1 MRLSVFVAKNE
12 SYMKTSLSKIISG
25 TMTWGIW
32 GKNLDEKS
40 MINLMNC
47 CLENEI
53 STFDHADIYGNYTT
67 EASFGNAFA
76 NAKIAREKVQFISK
90 CGIQTEA
97 RNSIKHYNYSKNY
110 IIWSVENSL
119 KNLKTDYLDILLLH
133 RPSPLMQVDEI
144 SEAIEKLKQEGK
156 IIDFGVS
163 NFTPSQCELIQ
174 TRTKISCN
182 QTQFSITDFDAMNN
196 GSLDF
201 MQINKIVPMAWNP
214 LGSIFKIDSEKTSR
228 IEKFANKLLEKYNV
242 NIDVLLL
249 AWIIKHPAGILPV
262 CGTTDQN
269 RITKL
274 MTATEI
280 ELDLEDWFA
289 LYSASLGTKV
299 A

>member
-1 MRLSVFVAKNE
+1 
-12 SYMKTSLSKIISG
+12 MKTSLSKIISG

-32 GKNLDEKS
+32 GKNLNEKD

-47 CLENEI
+47 FLENEI

-76 NAKIAREKVQFISK
+76 NAKIDREKVQFISK

-97 RNSIKHYNYSKNY
+97 RNPIKHYDLSKEY

-133 RPSPLMQVDEI
+133 RPSPLMQAEEI
-144 SEAIEKLKQEGK
+144 AEAVEKLKSEGK

-182 QTQFSITDFDAMNN
+182 QIQFSITDFDAMNN

-214 LGSIFKIDSEKTSR
+214 LGSIFKTDSEKTNR
-228 IEKFANKLLEKYNV
+228 IEKIANKLSEKYNV
-242 NIDVLLL
+242 ETDVLLL
-249 AWIIKHPAGILPV
+249 AWILKHPAGISPV
-262 CGTTDQN
+262 IGTTDSN
-269 RITKL
+269 RISQSMKA
-274 MTATEI
+274 TAI
-280 ELDLEDWFA
+280 DMDLEDWFGF
-289 LYSASLGTKV
+289 YTASLGTKV